1 MKHHLKWLRNV
12 RMTHSCIRDS
22 IRGYSIHDSKKRK
35 FFSGLYLI
43 RFNFWPPPLPF
54 FNTNFILKK
63 ISFHTDVLLN
73 FKTKNIGYR
82 VTKFYELKLKKNRWY
97 DKCKLHIP
105 LKKYTVNG
113 QSTCI

>member
-1 MKHHLKWLRNV
+1 MIV
-12 RMTHSCIRDS
+12 
-22 IRGYSIHDSKKRK
+22 KRES
-35 FFSGLYLI
+35 FFFRTIFDKVQFLA
-43 RFNFWPPPLPF
+43 PPLPF

-73 FKTKNIGYR
+73 FKAKNIGYR

>member
-1 MKHHLKWLRNV
+1 MIV
-12 RMTHSCIRDS
+12 
-22 IRGYSIHDSKKRK
+22 KRES

-43 RFNFWPPPLPF
+43 RFNFWPPLPF
-54 FNTNFILKK
+54 FNTNFIFKK

-82 VTKFYELKLKKNRWY
+82 VTKFYELRLKKNRWY
-97 DKCKLHIP
+97 DKCKLHTP

>member
-43 RFNFWPPPLPF
+43 RFNFWAPPPLPF

-82 VTKFYELKLKKNRWY
+82 VTKFYELKLKKIDGMTNVN
-97 DKCKLHIP
+97 CILHS
-105 LKKYTVNG
+105 K
-113 QSTCI
+113 STQ